1 MIMRCHDCAI
11 YQFLGSLTFILISGS
26 KIYCQIVETPMGIAC
41 ASLLLLLSYGTEL
54 QVKLHTELD
63 A

>member
-1 MIMRCHDCAI
+1 VLDHGSSNRWNLHSDQPGAI
-11 YQFLGSLTFILISGS
+11 VSGS
-26 KIYCQIVETPMGIAC
+26 KIYCQIVEIPMGIAC